1 MNATDIPRWQGIS
14 DTASATPITFE
25 MMERQYNYLRSD
37 EYARDLEVRRQQFE
51 AEQRARWE
59 RIERWWLRTHAT
71 TVMTEE
77 LRSELLDLWRKF
89 MCEHTNI
96 LEVLS

>member
-1 MNATDIPRWQGIS
+1 MRDEFPKWQGVS
-14 DTASATPITFE
+14 GAASATPITFE
-25 MMERQYNYLRSD
+25 MMERQFNYLRSE
-37 EYARDLEVRRQQFE
+37 EYARDLEIRRQQFE

-59 RIERWWLRTHAT
+59 RIEQWWLRKHGA
-71 TVMTEE
+71 TVMTKE
-77 LRSELLDLWRKF
+77 LRSELLDLWWKF